1 MKDDD
6 DTRRQA
12 WSAYWAQGAL
22 HSCTGSFDARYSGA
36 IGDFWDTFFAD
47 LAQEERVLDLA
58 TGNGALPQRLWERE
72 GTTEGLRI
80 DAVDL
85 AALAPPWY
93 RPDVHRGITFRSG
106 VAMEALPYP
115 DGTFD
120 RVTSQFGLEYAR
132 RPEALSECV
141 RVSRPGGSLAFVLHH
156 AGSVLASVGRVELE
170 NQASLLAPDGLL
182 VAARRVLPW
191 IARARANAVV
201 QADAARA
208 TRDRDAY
215 NQAMA
220 RLAANVAASAVP
232 DALVEARDHVHGL
245 VAGVTAANL
254 EASIESI
261 DAYAE
266 AMRSAALR
274 TREML
279 EHALDPAQV
288 TDMSAYFESARPGC
302 EVRYAPLVQREGV
315 LAWGF
320 VVSPAESARTSS
332 NGPSAPE

>member
-141 RVSRPGGSLAFVLHH
+141 RVSRPGGSLAFVLQVLVGGAEF
-156 AGSVLASVGRVELE
+156 AGHLSSYQFGFAYG
-170 NQASLLAPDGLL
+170 
-182 VAARRVLPW
+182 
-191 IARARANAVV
+191 
-201 QADAARA
+201 A
-208 TRDRDAY
+208 T
-215 NQAMA
+215 NHPT
-220 RLAANVAASAVP
+220 S
-232 DALVEARDHVHGL
+232 
-245 VAGVTAANL
+245 GV
-254 EASIESI
+254 
-261 DAYAE
+261 
-266 AMRSAALR
+266 RS
-274 TREML
+274 T
-279 EHALDPAQV
+279 
-288 TDMSAYFESARPGC
+288 
-302 EVRYAPLVQREGV
+302 
-315 LAWGF
+315 
-320 VVSPAESARTSS
+320 
-332 NGPSAPE
+332 